1 MNIGADAYRTTADVL
16 KAHGAP
22 ADQVDM
28 YRDLANKTEA
38 AKTARNALG
47 AKAISLSAAGTD
59 RAGREMVQYLKNSG
73 WTAPEV
79 LQ

>member
-1 MNIGADAYRTTADVL
+1 MCWKHTEHR
-16 KAHGAP
+16 

-28 YRDLANKTEA
+28 YRDLANKSEA
-38 AKTARNALG
+38 AKAARNALG
-47 AKAISLSAAGTD
+47 NKAISLALHGSD
-59 RAGREMVQYLKNSG
+59 FAGREMVQYLKNSG